1 MAINFSSLKVGYT
14 EGDAFN
20 YNNAPY
26 TGYYTVL
33 SGTPYR
39 GKLTTTDILSNQ
51 DNYTNNVLVS
61 DYLFDRTLV
70 DTISLDY
77 TIEDLT
83 IPNGEFITSV
93 NINKYFERFHQNTT
107 YLYSRLFMYD
117 SNIPRNVTAVIG
129 VTGTNDSLR
138 FYTDLDNFTPGSFTA
153 NSQVSSYNFGN
164 IESIAYKV
172 NPDTGNFAL
181 FTATSSSIIAL
192 TGNIANLTQN
202 PTSVGI
208 SLSTSLINQQPDD
221 LSFLQIV
228 DMEIIGDFLYVLDKD
243 RNSLVKYNIYNFY
256 SGDQSTPVPKVTVEI
271 KSGGGKFLPSSFN
284 YPDFM
289 TTTGSSIIIYQSND
303 RFFKQYDTS
312 LNLINFGRVFRRQ
325 NEEVISIGYNKIF
338 NLVACIVKVNDVYS
352 FYYLDNTFNIVEKY
366 SFGINLTQ
374 GEFIKKLMFSE
385 NDSNIFYIT
394 TNKFIYKMMVN
405 QPDKIVGIFSDKRL
419 KITDDSSG
427 DYLGTILVG
436 TSNNYDTIILVKN
449 NRFMF
454 LNEPNTFTDVL
465 KTKDFSNYPIE
476 QIKLDKEEYLQANY
490 INKELYKLFENIIR
504 IKNQVIGSFYGA
516 YEITNQQLTYE
527 DSLYSPSLV
536 LRGIN
541 YFLNYD
547 FLNITND
554 NDFFIHENEPINN
567 LVLNRCF
574 TNLYRLQESILLST
588 KIVNTSLVPY
598 LTTDNVLYLN

>member
-14 EGDAFN
+14 QGDAFN
-20 YNNAPY
+20 YNNAAY

-33 SGTPYR
+33 SGIPYR

-70 DTISLDY
+70 DNISLDY
-77 TIEDLT
+77 TLEDFT

-93 NINKYFERFHQNTT
+93 NLNKYFERFYNNTN

-117 SNIPRNVTAVIG
+117 SNLPRNITAVVG
-129 VTGTNDSLR
+129 VTGTSDNLR
-138 FYTDLDNFTPGSFTA
+138 FYTDLDNFTPASFTL
-153 NSQVSSYNFGN
+153 NSQVSSYNFEN
-164 IESIAYKV
+164 VRNIAYKV

-181 FTATSSSIIAL
+181 FTATSSSLIAL
-192 TGNIANLTQN
+192 TGNIANLSQN
-202 PTSVGI
+202 LTSVGI

-221 LSFLQIV
+221 LSFLEIV
-228 DMEIIGDFLYVLDKD
+228 DMEVIGDFLFVLDKQ

-256 SGDQSTPVPKVTVEI
+256 SGDQSTPAPKVTVEI

-289 TTTGSSIIIYQSND
+289 TTTSNSIIIYQNSD

-312 LNLINFGRVFRRQ
+312 LNLINYARVFRRQ

-338 NLVACIVKVNDVYS
+338 NLVACVVKVNDVYS
-352 FYYLDNTFNIVEKY
+352 FYYLDTNFNIVEKY
-366 SFGINLTQ
+366 NFGINLSS
-374 GEFIKKLMFSE
+374 GEFIKKLLFSE

-405 QPDKIVGIFSDKRL
+405 KPDKIVGLFSDARL
-419 KITDDSSG
+419 KITSDSG
-427 DYLGTILVG
+427 DYLGATLVG
-436 TSNNYDTIILVKN
+436 TSNNYDIVVLVKN

-454 LNEPNTFTDVL
+454 LYEPNTFTDVL
-465 KTKDFSNYPIE
+465 KTKDFSNYSID

-490 INKELYKLFENIIR
+490 INKELYKVFENIIR
-504 IKNQVIGSFYGA
+504 IKNQVIGSFYGK
-516 YEITNQQLTYE
+516 YELTNQQLTYE

-536 LRGIN
+536 LKGIN

-567 LVLNRCF
+567 MVLNRCF
-574 TNLYRLQESILLST
+574 ANLYNLQESILLAT
-588 KIVNTSLVPY
+588 KIANTSLVPY
-598 LTTDNVLYLN
+598 LTTDSVLYLN